1 MKGILHMHLRVLG
14 IVFMLLLSQSVF
26 AQVKIT
32 GTVVD
37 SEGKVPLAGA
47 TITSTGTPKSSVNA
61 DNFGKF
67 TITVPNGTM
76 LRITM
81 TGYGPITVAAK
92 PGMTVEMTSTT
103 INMDEAVVVG
113 YGTQKRELLTASI
126 VTMKMDEARR
136 NTPTTSLGTLL
147 AGQMAGVRVSTPSGI
162 PGTQP
167 GIAIRVGTSFN
178 AQNVLYVIDGKIS
191 GSGDFNNLSPNDID
205 NISVLKDAASTA
217 AYGSR
222 AAGGVIVVTTRQGTK
237 NSKAQINY
245 SFSTGVD
252 KRIANAPRT
261 SAVQAGELYNR
272 INPVSDPAGWRWT
285 QSDLDYYKGVNNGWG
300 YDQLEAVWKDPFIT
314 THNLSASGGSDKIR
328 YFVGGSYTKQGA
340 FLQNV
345 EYNKYNI
352 RANVT
357 ADVTKDIEVFLGLTV
372 NNNLNQSTTNTSV
385 GDISGIYRKELV
397 WQPDQPVWTNKGN
410 PIDYGWIANV
420 GAEVRGDGG
429 YVTSNGIKPIV
440 NFKTTYKAPFLDGL
454 SASAQFNKSY
464 TDNRNKTFGKQYD
477 MWIMKKTGN
486 HIFSLD
492 DNDLVSLKKSSQIG
506 KNYIQEGYGWSNDY
520 QLNFQVNYE
529 HSFGSHNVKGWLTYE
544 KFEANSGG
552 ITAGRENFP
561 VYLTDQWWAASGDR
575 ADSYASGSTT
585 TTIGRKSYLGQV
597 FYDYKSKYLA
607 SFTGRYDGSMNFAPE
622 KRWGFFPSGSVG
634 WIISKENF
642 LANTKWID
650 LLKFRASAGL
660 VGNDA
665 VGGWQW
671 QQSYSA
677 GTNAYFGT
685 AANTNVGVTYGG
697 IVNENLTWEKTM
709 SSNIGIDMNFLK
721 HFNAS
726 AEYYYIDTYDILGSR
741 IALVPPTF
749 SRALPSSNY
758 GEISARG
765 VEVSLGYRNN
775 AKAFNYYANVNASYG
790 GAKYITRDENVT
802 YPWQKTVGGAT
813 NVINTRVVTGML
825 RTQADLDAFKAAN
838 PTYKYYGNLPALGQL
853 TYQDLSGPNG
863 SPDGIIDDW
872 DIKMIKKN
880 NNPLAIG
887 LNLGFS
893 WKGLSV
899 DASFSGNFHQ
909 YKFMND
915 LAGGVEWNRM
925 WEKWYSDSWT
935 PTNPNATL
943 PIRYSANDGT
953 QRVTNDQS
961 TFWLQNSSF
970 LRMRLLNVGYSIPTK
985 ITKKAGISDLKF
997 YFSGSNL
1004 FMISKFKDKYYDP
1017 EIGDGFSFP
1026 TMKTYNFGVNLTL

>member
-1 MKGILHMHLRVLG
+1 MRGILQKHLRILG
-14 IVFMLLLSQSVF
+14 IVFVLLQSHYVF
-26 AQVKIT
+26 AQDRIT

-37 SEGKVPLAGA
+37 AKEKSPLAGA
-47 TITSTGTPKSSVNA
+47 NISTTTKSNA
-61 DNFGKF
+61 TAVADANGKF
-67 TITVPNGTM
+67 TITVPNGAM
-76 LRITM
+76 LKVTM
-81 TGYGPITVAAK
+81 TGYQAITISAK
-92 PGMTVEMTSTT
+92 QGMVIEMTSNS
-103 INMDEAVVVG
+103 IDMDEVVVVG
-113 YGTQKRELLTASI
+113 YGTQKKELLTGSI
-126 VTMKMDEARR
+126 VTMKMDEMRR
-136 NTPTTSLGTLL
+136 NTPTTSLGNLL
-147 AGQMAGVRVSTPSGI
+147 AGQMTGVRVSTPNGI

-167 GIAIRVGTSFN
+167 GISIRTGSSFN

-222 AAGGVIVVTTRQGTK
+222 ASGGVVVVTTRQGTK
-237 NSKAQINY
+237 NTKAQITY
-245 SFSTGVD
+245 SYSTGFD
-252 KRIANAPRT
+252 KRNANASIT

-285 QSDLDYYKGVNNGWG
+285 QSDLDYFKGINNGMG
-300 YDQLEAVWKDPFIT
+300 YSQLDAVWQDPFVT
-314 THNLSASGGSDKIR
+314 THNLSAAGGSDKIR

-345 EYNKYNI
+345 EYNKYNL
-352 RANVT
+352 RANIT
-357 ADVTKDIEVFLGLTV
+357 ADVTKDIELFAGLTL
-372 NNNLNQSTTNTSV
+372 NNNLNQSTTNTAV

-397 WQPDQPVWTNKGN
+397 WQPDQPVWTKNGN

-429 YVTSNGIKPIV
+429 YVTSNGIKPIL
-440 NFKTTYKAPFLDGL
+440 NLKTTYKAPFLPGL

-464 TDNRNKTFGKQYD
+464 TDNRNKTYGKQYD
-477 MWIMKKTGN
+477 MWVMKKTGN
-486 HIFSLD
+486 HIISID
-492 DNDLVSLKKSSQIG
+492 DNDLTALKKSSQIG
-506 KNYIQEGYGWSNDY
+506 KNYIQEAYSWSNDY
-520 QLNFQVNYE
+520 QLNFQINYE
-529 HSFGSHNVKGWLTYE
+529 HSFGGHNIKGWVNYE

-552 ITAGRENFP
+552 ISAGRENFP

-585 TTIGRKSYLGQV
+585 ATTGRKSYLGQL

-607 SFTGRYDGSMNFAPE
+607 SFTGRYDGSMNFSPD
-622 KRWGFFPSGSVG
+622 KRWGFFPSGSLG
-634 WIISKENF
+634 WIISNENF

-685 AANTNVGVTYGG
+685 ATTTNVGVRYGG
-697 IVNENLTWEKTM
+697 IVNENLTWEKSLST
-709 SSNIGIDMNFLK
+709 NIGIDLNFLK
-721 HFNAS
+721 HFSAS
-726 AEYYYIDTYDILGSR
+726 AEYYYVNTYDILGGR

-749 SRALPSSNY
+749 SRSLPSSNY

-765 VEVSLGYRNN
+765 AEVSLGYRN
-775 AKAFNYYANVNASYG
+775 KVHEFNYYANVNASYG
-790 GAKYITRDENVT
+790 GAKYITRDENIT
-802 YPWQKTVGGAT
+802 YPWQKTVGAST
-813 NVINTRVVTGML
+813 SRINTRVVTGML

-838 PTYKYYGNLPALGQL
+838 PNYKYYGNLPALGQA
-853 TYQDLSGPNG
+853 TYEDLSGPNG
-863 SPDGIIDDW
+863 TPDGIIDDW

-880 NNPLAIG
+880 NNPVTLG

-893 WKGLSV
+893 WKGFSL

-909 YKFMND
+909 YKYMND

-925 WEKWYSDSWT
+925 WSNWYNDSWT
-935 PTNPNATL
+935 PENPNATL
-943 PIRYSANDGT
+943 PKRYSANDGT
-953 QRVTNDQS
+953 GRVTNDAS
-961 TFWLQNSSF
+961 TFWLKSSNF
-970 LRMRLLNVGYSIPTK
+970 LRMRLLNVGYSIPSS
-985 ITKKAGISDLKF
+985 ITKRVGVSDLKF

-1004 FMISKFKDKYYDP
+1004 FMISNFNDKYYDP
-1017 EIGDGFSFP
+1017 EIADGFSYP